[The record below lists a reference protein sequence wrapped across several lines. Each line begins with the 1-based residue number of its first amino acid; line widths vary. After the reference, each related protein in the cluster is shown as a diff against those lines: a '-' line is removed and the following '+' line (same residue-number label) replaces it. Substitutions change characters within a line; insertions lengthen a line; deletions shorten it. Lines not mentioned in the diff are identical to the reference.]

1 MKIELTYCCGCLNK
15 KLCACLSEKL
25 PYFCKNCLLFSV
37 NEIRKI
43 EKRDCPVGLLCC
55 FKCGRNLEESK
66 FEFKK
71 NSLELKTWCVDCC
84 LAESLRLKE
93 APRCEKCGGIAPDG
107 RVRCRKCE
115 RLNSGE

>member
-71 NSLELKTWCVDCC
+71 NSLNWKLGVWIAAWLRVWDWKKLLDVRSVVG
-84 LAESLRLKE
+84 LLLMVVLGVESVK
-93 APRCEKCGGIAPDG
+93 DW
-107 RVRCRKCE
+107 
-115 RLNSGE
+115 